1 MSTLS
6 FLAPKP
12 MSRLS
17 QLARAGRG
25 IVAVP
30 FLGADAATILP
41 LKAGSVLITRVT
53 RDDVKRGLVSPQ
65 EVLRFLK
72 RGVEVH
78 NCENL
83 HAKVYVFG
91 RRAVIGSANVSKSS
105 SKMVE
110 AAIEVSDPGTV
121 AKAKA
126 FIEGLRVDRVDAQ
139 FVQSLVPLYRH
150 DQIGGW
156 STDRDAAAGPRS
168 KTTKAIHSRVW
179 VMPVEEEAWS
189 EEALRTADQGRPL
202 ASQRMIDPAT
212 NRLEE
217 INWDGAGWKHLAPG
231 ARVIQ
236 RTVKGRGYLYDPPA
250 RVVHIERYDNERACI
265 VFVERRKRLGKIS
278 SSKVRATLGLL
289 STHFTRTST
298 RLHLVRSGEAAV
310 RMSGMWPSLS
320 SST

>member
-12 MSRLS
+12 MVRLR
-17 QLARAGRG
+17 QLARAGKG

-30 FLGADAATILP
+30 FLGADASTLLP
-41 LKAGSVLITRVT
+41 LKAGSVLITRLT
-53 RDDVKRGLVSPQ
+53 ADDAKRGLVSPQ

-83 HAKVYVFG
+83 HAKVYAFG
-91 RRAVIGSANVSKSS
+91 RRAVIGSANVSKTST
-105 SKMVE
+105 KLVE
-110 AAIEVSDPGTV
+110 AAIEVSDPEIV
-121 AKAKA
+121 AEAKA
-126 FIEGLRVDRVDAQ
+126 FIEGLRVDPVDAQ
-139 FVQSLVPLYRH
+139 FVQSLIPLYRH

-168 KTTKAIHSRVW
+168 RTTKAIHSRVW

-189 EEALRTADQGRPL
+189 DEAQRTADQGRPL
-202 ASQRMIDPAT
+202 AAQRMIDPVT

-250 RVVHIERYDNERACI
+250 RVVHIERYDNDRACI

-278 SSKVRATLGLL
+278 SSKVRAALETLAVHL
-289 STHFTRTST
+289 TRDSN
-298 RLHLVRSGEAAV
+298 RLHLVKSGEAAD
-310 RMSGMWPSLS
+310 RMTRLWPSLS
-320 SST
+320 SSK